1 METVTMYMQ
10 DKNGK
15 MLSYGDVVWIE
26 VFEPKFEH
34 SGVKRVLGK
43 IIADREYDTWGK
55 SEL

>member
-1 METVTMYMQ
+1 MYMQ